1 MYAILLNVKTPL
13 KQNDIRKSFILLNF
27 KGRKKGLASKTT
39 QQKLALPV
47 RSHQRWLQMCT
58 MRDFVWAVLFGL
70 INGAGFYTCG
80 HISSGIMSRG
90 NTPPHRHS
98 FNRTLHLMPEG
109 LPSDELSIENAICI
123 MQSQLSPYLI
133 DPSSRAVE
141 WLKAHLG
148 SGENTVQEPML

>member
-1 MYAILLNVKTPL
+1 
-13 KQNDIRKSFILLNF
+13 
-27 KGRKKGLASKTT
+27 
-39 QQKLALPV
+39 
-47 RSHQRWLQMCT
+47 
-58 MRDFVWAVLFGL
+58 
-70 INGAGFYTCG
+70 
-80 HISSGIMSRG
+80 
-90 NTPPHRHS
+90 
-98 FNRTLHLMPEG
+98 MPEG